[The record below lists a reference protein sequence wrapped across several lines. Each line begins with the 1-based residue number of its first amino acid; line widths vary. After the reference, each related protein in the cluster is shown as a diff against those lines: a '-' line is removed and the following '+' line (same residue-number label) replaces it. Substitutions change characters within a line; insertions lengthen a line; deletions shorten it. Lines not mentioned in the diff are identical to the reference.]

1 VTASRITKN
10 ERKVGAMTE
19 SLREVW
25 EHLVSHQV
33 TRDIDSWLACF
44 TVDGILE
51 WPFRLK
57 GVPARLEGREAIRA
71 AVGPV
76 WERATKSNRHISGHE
91 NVVFHQT
98 TDPEVALVEFDI
110 VGDTVRGPFRLS
122 VAYLLRVRGGRVV
135 LLREFV
141 DTAALN
147 ELFQIGC

>member
-1 VTASRITKN
+1 MTK
-10 ERKVGAMTE
+10 

-25 EHLVSHQV
+25 DHLVSHQV
-33 TRDIDSWLACF
+33 TRAIDGWIECF
-44 TVDGILE
+44 APDGIME

-71 AVGPV
+71 AVAPV
-76 WERATKSNRHISGHE
+76 WERATKANRQISGHE

-98 TDPEVALVEFDI
+98 TDPEVAIVEFDI
-110 VGDTVRGPFRLS
+110 VGETVRGPFRQA
-122 VAYLLRVRGGRVV
+122 VVYLLRVRSGRVL

-147 ELFQIGC
+147 ELFQVGS